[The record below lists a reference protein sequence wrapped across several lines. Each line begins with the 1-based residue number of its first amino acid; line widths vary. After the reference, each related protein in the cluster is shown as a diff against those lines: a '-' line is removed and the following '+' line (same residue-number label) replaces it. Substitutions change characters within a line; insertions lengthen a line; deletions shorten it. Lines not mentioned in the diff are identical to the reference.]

1 MSNVIHIILN
11 ITNYAGLIFF
21 GIYIIIFISIN
32 LNIFGENIFNLID
45 TLFLND
51 KKLLQLDLLSENCFK
66 GYKPK
71 NNSSYDSLKFGSD
84 NVGFQGLSN
93 YRIKN
98 KLFLRNKDSINFGLI
113 YYPHENIKRQ
123 QELIHIQKINNIKI
137 NTIIPITNDIKKL
150 TGKSPS
156 SGFATIIYLLKTY
169 PNSNI
174 YLMGFNFYNGA
185 NNWHNFNK
193 EIQVINNLQKLN
205 NNIKLFL

>member
-1 MSNVIHIILN
+1 MN
-11 ITNYAGLIFF
+11 IYLIA
-21 GIYIIIFISIN
+21 
-32 LNIFGENIFNLID
+32 
-45 TLFLND
+45 
-51 KKLLQLDLLSENCFK
+51 
-66 GYKPK
+66 
-71 NNSSYDSLKFGSD
+71 NNSSLDNKWCLNMNSKIVPNKNDLIIRFNHGALLSLFNGRTTHVLFRSD

-169 PNSNI
+169 PKSNI